1 MGAFLSGFD
10 GDWLPRSGPDHGPRG
25 SDPILAQAGA
35 GGQRSC
41 VALDIRQ
48 KPDRLRGRNTAT
60 PAA

>member
-48 KPDRLRGRNTAT
+48 KPDRL
-60 PAA
+60 